1 MRGDAR
7 PGISLEALVQ
17 SVHSAL
23 VVFDDRV
30 RPVLWNPAARRCL
43 RLPDDPSPEQVAE
56 RVGPEVREAVV
67 SCLRT
72 GRTVRCDE
80 VELRIDGETRRFGF
94 TASPVRQDG
103 RIVGVVATGRDI
115 TERVE
120 VDRTVGELNR
130 RADRERIIRQVV
142 HELRKPLNAIRGHA
156 QYLVLTCGPGDPA
169 RDYARVIVDEVDR
182 MDHLLEGLRGLDD
195 RGEMALRVAS
205 PSPALRRAADLMRPV
220 VLEKAGVFDVDVPSD
235 LPAVA
240 HDPERLEQVV
250 LNLLQNAVDAVPAG
264 GRVGLRASPDAGGG
278 VRIEVRDTGPGV
290 PPGLGERVFDLF
302 VTTKGPAGKGIGLA
316 LCRDIVERH
325 GGRIFF
331 ESEPGRGTAFIVT
344 LPAPP

>member
-1 MRGDAR
+1 MCRSPLSAVTLDALIQSIHSVLLVFDAR
-7 PGISLEALVQ
+7 GRL
-17 SVHSAL
+17 
-23 VVFDDRV
+23 
-30 RPVLWNPAARRCL
+30 VLWNPSAERSL
-43 RLPDDPSPEQVAE
+43 RVREGSVPEEVLD
-56 RVGPEVREAVV
+56 RVGPEVRQAVA

-80 VELRIDGETRRFGF
+80 VVLDLDGDTRRFGF
-94 TASPVRQDG
+94 TASPVRQNG
-103 RIVGVVATGRDI
+103 GIVGAVVTGRDI

-156 QYLVLTCGPGDPA
+156 QYLLLTCAPGDPA
-169 RDYARVIVDEVDR
+169 REYARVIVDEVDR
-182 MDHLLEGLRGLDD
+182 MDHLLEGLRGLEDG
-195 RGEMALRVAS
+195 GEMALRVES
-205 PSPALRRAADLMRPV
+205 PSPALRRAAELMRPV
-220 VLEKAGVFDVDVPSD
+220 VLEKAGVFEVDVPSG

-264 GRVGLRASPDAGGG
+264 GRIALRAAPVGSG
-278 VRIEVRDTGPGV
+278 VRVEVWDNGPGV
-290 PPGLGERVFDLF
+290 PPDLGERVFDLF

-325 GGRIFF
+325 GGTISF

>member
-1 MRGDAR
+1 MCRSANAA
-7 PGISLEALVQ
+7 ISLDALVQ
-17 SVHSAL
+17 SIHSAL
-23 VVFDDRV
+23 VVFDERV

-43 RLPDDPSPEQVAE
+43 RLPERASPQQVAE
-56 RVGPEVREAVV
+56 RLGPDVLGAVG

-80 VELRIDGETRRFGF
+80 VVLDLDGETRRFGF

-103 RIVGVVATGRDI
+103 STVGAVVTGRDI

-130 RADRERIIRQVV
+130 RADRERVIRQVV

-156 QYLVLTCGPGDPA
+156 QYLLLTCAPGDPA
-169 RDYARVIVDEVDR
+169 REYARVIVDEVDR
-182 MDHLLEGLRGLDD
+182 MDHLLEGLRGLED
-195 RGEMALRVAS
+195 RGEMALRVES
-205 PSPALRRAADLMRPV
+205 PSPALRRAAELMRPV
-220 VLEKAGVFDVDVPSD
+220 VLEKAGAFEVDVPPD

-264 GRVGLRASPDAGGG
+264 GRIALRAAPLGSG
-278 VRIEVRDTGPGV
+278 VRVEVWDNGPGV
-290 PPGLGERVFDLF
+290 PPDLGERVFDLF
-302 VTTKGPAGKGIGLA
+302 VTTKSPAGKGIGLA

-325 GGRIFF
+325 GGTISF